1 MKYLAI
7 FRTQIQNRFSYA
19 AEVAAQSL
27 SIILFIWI
35 FYQLWRAT
43 FNASGQESINGLT
56 LHDTLWYLM
65 LSEVIVL
72 SKPRIAR
79 RISEEVKEGAIAYLL
94 NKPFNYLLY
103 HLSIGLGDGLTAM
116 LFNLVFGGITAWLL
130 VGPPPPPSGWPLVFV
145 AVVFSWLLDFC
156 INALIG
162 LAAFVAEEVNA
173 FEWIYQKVLFLLG
186 GLLIPL
192 DFFPEWLQR
201 IALATPFAHT
211 VYGPARLF
219 VDPTFERF
227 TVLLMNQAAWLL
239 LLSAVLVF
247 AYQRGIRRLVIN
259 GG

>member
-1 MKYLAI
+1 MKYVAI
-7 FRTQIQNRFSYA
+7 FRTQIQNRFAYA
-19 AEVAAQSL
+19 AEAAAQSL
-27 SIILFIWI
+27 SIILFVWI

-43 FNASGQESINGLT
+43 FNASGVTQINGLT

-65 LSEVIVL
+65 LAEVIVL

-79 RISEEVKEGAIAYLL
+79 RISEEVKDGSIAYLL

-116 LFNLVFGGITAWLL
+116 VFNLLFGGVVAWLL
-130 VGPPPPPSGWPLVFV
+130 VGPPPSPAGWPLVLI
-145 AVVFSWLLDFC
+145 AVIFSWLLDFC
-156 INALIG
+156 INTLIG
-162 LAAFVAEEVNA
+162 LSAFIVEEVNA

-201 IALATPFAHT
+201 IALATPFAYT
-211 VYGPARLF
+211 IYGPARLF
-219 VDPTFERF
+219 VDPSLERF
-227 TVLLMNQAAWLL
+227 TNLVIMQGTWLL
-239 LLSAVLVF
+239 ALGALLIFSF
-247 AYQRGIRRLVIN
+247 GRGVRRLVIN